1 MSLFKTKI
9 LYYSSIMDSQI
20 ADLVLFIQ
28 ENIRGEIKDM
38 NYITLLKKVQ
48 NIYLKAKVMKEV
60 NSDDEQEDQE
70 EAIPYDW
77 SGQYC

>member
-1 MSLFKTKI
+1 MSLFKTKN

-28 ENIRGEIKDM
+28 DNIRGEIKDM

-48 NIYLKAKVMKEV
+48 NIYIKAKEMKEV
-60 NSDDEQEDQE
+60 NTDDESED
-70 EAIPYDW
+70 EAIDYDW